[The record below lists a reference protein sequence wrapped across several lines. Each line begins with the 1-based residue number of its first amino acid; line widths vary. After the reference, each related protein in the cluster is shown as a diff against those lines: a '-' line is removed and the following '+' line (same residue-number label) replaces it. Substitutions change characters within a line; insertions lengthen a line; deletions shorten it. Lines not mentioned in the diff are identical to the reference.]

1 MMAEPGDALRA
12 DLDLARGGF
21 QRMLLR
27 IGAKLFE
34 QDERARRQRQLRE
47 PFRPELLESRQ
58 PKTLAL
64 GAGAH
69 ALVDE
74 LTPAHLVAAF
84 AEGGL
89 VAKPIGER
97 AENIEI
103 VARFSDR
110 RNRLMHGEQ
119 IVRSEEHTSELQ
131 SPVHLVCRLLLEKK
145 KTRSYRW

>member
-1 MMAEPGDALRA
+1 MAELGDALRA
-12 DLDLARGGF
+12 DLDLPRRGF

-27 IGAKLFE
+27 IGTKLFE
-34 QDERARRQRQLRE
+34 QHERARRERQLHE

-58 PKTLAL
+58 PETFAL

-84 AEGGL
+84 AESGL
-89 VAKPIGER
+89 VAEPIGER
-97 AENIEI
+97 AENTEI

-119 IVRSEEHTSELQ
+119 I
-131 SPVHLVCRLLLEKK
+131 
-145 KTRSYRW
+145 